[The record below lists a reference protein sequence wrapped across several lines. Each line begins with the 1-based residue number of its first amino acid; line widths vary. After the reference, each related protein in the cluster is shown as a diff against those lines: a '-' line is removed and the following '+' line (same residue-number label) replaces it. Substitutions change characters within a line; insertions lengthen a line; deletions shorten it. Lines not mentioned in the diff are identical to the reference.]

1 MEECFGELYCLPL
14 NEGKWNQDIIQKM
27 SILNCSFNNEI
38 TNELPNGINISYI
51 NHNSF
56 KLGKEI
62 SSFIIRSYLIKYIG
76 HINGNG
82 EYYSYLAPVNIFLD
96 SIDRSYSTL
105 INQTAIENMKT
116 ILNHPHFSTCKSIDD
131 IKELISTVKDLNLR
145 FIYPDL

>member
-38 TNELPNGINISYI
+38 THEIPNGINISYI

-56 KLGKEI
+56 KLGEEI
-62 SSFIIRSYLIKYIG
+62 SSFIIRSYLIKYIS
-76 HINGNG
+76 HINVNG
-82 EYYSYLAPVNIFLD
+82 ENYSYLAPVNIFLE

-105 INQTAIENMKT
+105 INQNAIENMKT
-116 ILNHPHFSTCKSIDD
+116 ILNHPHFSTCKTIDD
-131 IKELISTVKDLNLR
+131 IKKEIQSVKDLNLR
-145 FIYPDL
+145 FT